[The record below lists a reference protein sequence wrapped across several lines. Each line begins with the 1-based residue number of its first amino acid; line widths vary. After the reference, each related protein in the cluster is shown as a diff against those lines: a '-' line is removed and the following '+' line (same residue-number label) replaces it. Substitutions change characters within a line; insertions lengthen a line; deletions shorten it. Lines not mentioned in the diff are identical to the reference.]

1 VNDLSASFV
10 DVAHVFKALASVPR
24 LEILATLTPECE
36 SVSSIVARTDLP
48 LDFPM
53 PRWQISESDF
63 EDLLDHL
70 KSLE

>member
-1 VNDLSASFV
+1 
-10 DVAHVFKALASVPR
+10 

-36 SVSSIVARTDLP
+36 SVSSIVARADLP

>member
-1 VNDLSASFV
+1 MNKVNWTQERAITQGLD
-10 DVAHVFKALASVPR
+10 PGG
-24 LEILATLTPECE
+24 E
-36 SVSSIVARTDLP
+36 S

-53 PRWQISESDF
+53 PRWQISETDF